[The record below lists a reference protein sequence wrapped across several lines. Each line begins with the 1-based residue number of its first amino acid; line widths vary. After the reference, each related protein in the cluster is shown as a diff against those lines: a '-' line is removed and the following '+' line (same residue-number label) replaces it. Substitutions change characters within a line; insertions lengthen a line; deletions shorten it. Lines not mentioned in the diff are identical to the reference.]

1 VPRVGF
7 VAHRDIHANQGWC
20 RAVSGDP
27 PSRGKSRNKIGQL
40 RIACRLFAP
49 IGEGAEFAQFGGA
62 NMKPAKPPAT
72 QASQPGVNVSK
83 LESKLN
89 APVSDVSQSA
99 AELWNEL
106 GFFE

>member
-1 VPRVGF
+1 
-7 VAHRDIHANQGWC
+7 
-20 RAVSGDP
+20 
-27 PSRGKSRNKIGQL
+27 
-40 RIACRLFAP
+40 
-49 IGEGAEFAQFGGA
+49 
-62 NMKPAKPPAT
+62 MKPAKNPAT

-106 GFFE
+106 GFSE